1 MAHYK
6 SKEAQEW
13 AWETLKGQWS
23 TLVTPFL
30 QNGDLDE
37 QGLRGNIRHVRK
49 LGTQGAGCTWGM
61 GEFWSLTHDERLR
74 VMDIVAE
81 EAGGTWPVAAHVTH
95 TSSRETIDLANHA
108 ESAGFDLLVVAAP
121 YMQAKTEG
129 QVIEY
134 VKTLSE
140 NTNLGIMFY
149 NSPQFGIVMSPQGL
163 RQICELDQVV
173 GVKEAS
179 FNQQLSIET
188 HLSLGKA
195 YVISTPDEWIY
206 PFAQDLGFQQQ
217 VMFANTSDWRFDTPE
232 VNNYVQFIER
242 ASTGDYDDD
251 FYETHLRRLNELS
264 DTWWTRTADKNGG
277 ALPVA
282 MIKYW
287 GELMGMAGGPTRQ
300 PLPQFTTAEKA
311 QLKKELTPLK
321 PKTPVATTAYKPRAT
336 WLTGNNA
343 FATGMLLMVS
353 VQNVEEAL
361 EAERGGADVV
371 DVKNLQEALVGSG
384 HPTTVRQVRAQIQPE
399 NHVSITLGVVPNQAG
414 TVAMAAYAAAVMD
427 ATSVKIGFMQTKYDT
442 AVEILKESRRAMDG
456 YNTKLVGSLF
466 ADNLLYEG
474 GLDPKLMVQL
484 ATDGDCD
491 GFLIDTLIKDGRN
504 LFDFLTEAELHD
516 MVLEGKKLGL
526 STALSGHLKLDDLDE
541 LARIN
546 PDIVGVRG
554 AVCNTGDRDRGVAW
568 EAVAEFKKQVDL
580 RKSGEISV
588 RPEANGTNRD
598 SPVVTTGGG
607 WVVIDGRGKSCAGV
621 IAALEK
627 QTQADH
633 SSMVETIL
641 GDALNIFDVILWT
654 EKGGH
659 VLVNQRDEGD
669 GTVRVLIQPKA

>member
-6 SKEAQEW
+6 ASEAQDW

-23 TLVTPFL
+23 TLITPFE

-37 QGLRGNIRHVRK
+37 QGLRNNIRHVKK
-49 LGTQGAGCTWGM
+49 LGTRGAGCTWGM
-61 GEFWSLTHDERLR
+61 GEFWSLTHDERVR

-81 EAGGTWPVAAHVTH
+81 EAGGKWPVAAHVTH
-95 TSSRETIDLANHA
+95 TSSRETVDLAKHA
-108 ESAGFDLLVVAAP
+108 ESVGFDLLVVAAP
-121 YMQAKTEG
+121 YMEAKTEG

-163 RQICELDQVV
+163 KQICELPQVV

-188 HLSLGKA
+188 HLSLGKD
-195 YVISTPDEWIY
+195 YVISTPNEWIY

-232 VNNYVQFIER
+232 ANYYVQFIER
-242 ASTGDYDDD
+242 ASAGVYDDD
-251 FYETHLRRLNELS
+251 FYEAHLRRLNELS
-264 DTWWTRTADKNGG
+264 ETWWIRTADKNGG

-300 PLPQFTTAEKA
+300 PLPQFSAAEKA
-311 QLKKELTPLK
+311 QLKEELTPLK
-321 PKTPVATTAYKPRAT
+321 PKTLVTKTPYKPRAT

-427 ATSVKIGFMQTKYDT
+427 ATSVKIGFMQTEYDT

-484 ATDGDCD
+484 ATDGECD

-516 MVLEGKKLGL
+516 MVLEGKKRGL

-554 AVCNTGDRDRGVAW
+554 AVCSTGDRDRAVAW

-588 RPEANGTNRD
+588 RPNAAGTNGD
-598 SPVVTTGGG
+598 APVVTAGGG

-627 QTQADH
+627 QTKADH

>member
-6 SKEAQEW
+6 ASEAQDW

-23 TLVTPFL
+23 TLITPFE

-37 QGLRGNIRHVRK
+37 QGLRNNIRHVKK
-49 LGTQGAGCTWGM
+49 LGTRGAGCTWGM
-61 GEFWSLTHDERLR
+61 GEFWSLTHDERVR

-81 EAGGTWPVAAHVTH
+81 EAGGKWPVAAHVTH
-95 TSSRETIDLANHA
+95 TSSRETVDLAKHA
-108 ESAGFDLLVVAAP
+108 ESVGFDLLVVAAP
-121 YMQAKTEG
+121 YMEAKTEG

-140 NTNLGIMFY
+140 NTKLGIMFY

-163 RQICELDQVV
+163 KQICELPQVV

-188 HLSLGKA
+188 HLSLGKD
-195 YVISTPDEWIY
+195 YVISTPNEWIY

-232 VNNYVQFIER
+232 ANYYVQFIER
-242 ASTGDYDDD
+242 ASAGVYDDD
-251 FYETHLRRLNELS
+251 FYEAHLRRLNELS
-264 DTWWTRTADKNGG
+264 ETWWIRTADKNGG

-300 PLPQFTTAEKA
+300 PLPQFSAAEKA
-311 QLKKELTPLK
+311 QLKEELTPLK
-321 PKTPVATTAYKPRAT
+321 PKTLVTKTPYKPRAT

-427 ATSVKIGFMQTKYDT
+427 ATSVKIGFMQTEYDT

-484 ATDGDCD
+484 ATDGECD

-516 MVLEGKKLGL
+516 MVLEGKKRGL

-554 AVCNTGDRDRGVAW
+554 AVCSTGDRDRAVAW

-588 RPEANGTNRD
+588 RPNAAGTNGD
-598 SPVVTTGGG
+598 APVVTAGGG

-627 QTQADH
+627 QTKADH